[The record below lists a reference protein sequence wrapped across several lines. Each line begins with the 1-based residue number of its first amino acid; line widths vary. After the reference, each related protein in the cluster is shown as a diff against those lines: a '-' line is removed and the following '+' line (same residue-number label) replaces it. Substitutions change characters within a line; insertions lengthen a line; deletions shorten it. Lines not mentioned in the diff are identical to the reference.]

1 MGNGAAQALDPS
13 QNGVAQA
20 FEKGGA
26 LDPEH
31 NGFLNAMDPARN
43 GVKNDWDLNFNRES
57 INQQNT
63 ILKGT
68 FSTNKNDREQ
78 ANQAMLGGGNVPDRI
93 YDHPVNQPNNYD
105 PIYNPDPKLKP
116 TPKTSTGTSTY
127 LLIGGAAIVLFMLNK
142 K

>member
-1 MGNGAAQALDPS
+1 MDDFLRVMDPN
-13 QNGVAQA
+13 QNGVAHA

-26 LDPEH
+26 MDPEQ
-31 NGFLNAMDPARN
+31 NGFLDKMDPARN
-43 GVKNDWDLNFNRES
+43 GVKNNWDLNFNRKS

-68 FSTNKNDREQ
+68 FSTDKNDKEQ

-93 YDHPVNQPNNYD
+93 YDHPVNKPNNYD
-105 PIYNPDPKLKP
+105 PIYNPDPKLAP
-116 TPKTSTGTSTY
+116 PKTSSTGTSTY
-127 LLIGGAAIVLFMLNK
+127 LLIGGAAIILFMFYK